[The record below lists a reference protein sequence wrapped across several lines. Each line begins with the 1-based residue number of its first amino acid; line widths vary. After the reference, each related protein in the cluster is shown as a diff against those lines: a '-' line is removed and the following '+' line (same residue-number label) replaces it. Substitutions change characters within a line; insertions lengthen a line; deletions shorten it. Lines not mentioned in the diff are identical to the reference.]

1 MAAQALKVDSKLKV
15 NTPTKASEKK
25 SARGRAVRKLSLDMI
40 KENAKGGPVAKFLF
54 KYFQRSEHSNS
65 EIAEALKYDNHSN
78 MSMVRTGAARLPMKK
93 APLLADLLEIEERYE
108 FGMLVAENNDPSGL
122 AAMKEL
128 GVVVSKGERELLD
141 IINKHV
147 PAGDFKQFSKN
158 LTRAL
163 ENGELL

>member
-1 MAAQALKVDSKLKV
+1 MAAQALKVDNKLKV

-25 SARGRAVRKLSLDMI
+25 STRGRAIRKLSLDMI
-40 KENAKGGPVAKFLF
+40 KEDSKGEPVAKFLF

-65 EIAEALKYDNHSN
+65 EIAAALNYGSHSN
-78 MSMVRTGAARLPMKK
+78 MSMVRTGAARLPLEK

-108 FGMLVAENNDPSGL
+108 FGMLVAENNDAKGL

-128 GVVVSKGERELLD
+128 GVVVSKRERELLD
-141 IINKHV
+141 VINKHV

-158 LTRAL
+158 LIRAL
-163 ENGELL
+163 ENGELV